1 MARREPAPVRRFKHL
16 FDLEPDERIIGY
28 QWAYVGSYIRGV
40 LSGFRRGFLLRSG
53 EQLSHCPDRSGHIV
67 VTSKHIGF
75 VSSRLVG
82 RGLIFFPI
90 EALEKIDLEGGFFS
104 CSMTCWVWSR
114 EIERWW
120 YPKAVF
126 PPHSQTFRFFSGR
139 ARDRTIAEI
148 ERISGKPFSIT
159 DQRT

>member
-16 FDLEPDERIIGY
+16 FDLEPDECIIGY

-40 LSGFRRGFLLRSG
+40 LSGFQRGFLLRSG
-53 EQLSHCPDRSGHIV
+53 EQLSHRPDRSGHIV

-82 RGLIFFPI
+82 RGLIF
-90 EALEKIDLEGGFFS
+90 
-104 CSMTCWVWSR
+104 
-114 EIERWW
+114 
-120 YPKAVF
+120 

-139 ARDRTIAEI
+139 ARDRTVAEI
-148 ERISGKPFSIT
+148 ERIAGKPLSIA